1 MIPSRTQL
9 GLIIVGF
16 FLVFGPAFGVHYDN
30 AINEYHF
37 NDDARQQIAPF
48 VLMSQSVPPSY
59 SSEYYVQV
67 FSPTGFRLLYE
78 SGIKEFDPKTLS
90 KIQPY
95 FLAVVMYLCI
105 GLSAWRLG
113 GWLSCCLSLLL
124 ALSADIFMARMVGGL
139 PRSFAFPCIA
149 VTILCLIE
157 ARAVCLALIAVLGAA
172 FYPTAGLISAF
183 SLVLL
188 LFVVPARFR
197 GDTKKWD
204 LKKRILCILIVA
216 VISVAMTAPQI
227 LSGKDYGQR
236 IGTEQLEGFPESGPG
251 GRYGEADRP
260 PFAGL
265 LSTVLKCSAL
275 AFYGEPALVD
285 SFSLHSSKYLTNV
298 LDFIA
303 VFSLLVIIF
312 GVKAEW
318 NLNSKYSRAFILL
331 PVCIIGYLSADIF
344 YPHLFLP
351 ERFLIYSL
359 PVFII
364 VLFPACLLSLLNR
377 LRIFEQK
384 KQRVSVLAVLIPVL
398 FFFVAGGVGSGNSGY
413 SVRVDDWQPFYE
425 KIGQLP
431 KQSVIAGWPGGPVE
445 NIPYLSARNV
455 LVAYETHQAFHTK
468 YALEMRRRMDALI
481 DAYFATDES
490 PVIALRKQFGVD
502 FLLLDLRHYKEK
514 PYYFRPF
521 DTTLD
526 RVIQQAQ
533 GRGFYLEKNYQSLT
547 LFQMGP
553 LVLLDL
559 SKVEKQSLKDV
570 VKKQAGLAGIISR

>member
-1 MIPSRTQL
+1 LIPSRTQL

-16 FLVFGPAFGVHYDN
+16 FLVFGPALGVHYDN
-30 AINEYHF
+30 AINPYHF

-59 SSEYYVQV
+59 SSEYYTQV
-67 FSPTGFRLLYE
+67 FSPSGFRLLYE
-78 SGIKEFDPKTLS
+78 WGGKVFSPQILS
-90 KIQPY
+90 KILPY
-95 FLAVVMYLCI
+95 LLAVVMYLCI
-105 GLSAWRLG
+105 ALSAWRLG

-124 ALSADIFMARMVGGL
+124 ALSADIFMARMMGGL

-149 VTILCLIE
+149 ATILFLIE
-157 ARAVCLALIAVLGAA
+157 GRAVYLALITVLGAT

-188 LFVVPARFR
+188 LFVMPERFR
-197 GDTKKWD
+197 GDTEKWD
-204 LKKRILCILIVA
+204 LKKRMFCVFAVA
-216 VISVAMTAPQI
+216 VISVTITAPQI
-227 LSGKDYGQR
+227 ISGKDYGQR

-251 GRYGEADRP
+251 GRYGEGDHP
-260 PFAGL
+260 PFASLMSSVQKYG
-265 LSTVLKCSAL
+265 VL
-275 AFYGEPALVD
+275 AFYGEPAFID
-285 SFSLHSSKYLTNV
+285 SLSLHSSQYLMIV

-303 VFSLLVIIF
+303 VFSLLVIFF

-318 NLNSKYSRAFILL
+318 NLDSKYSRAFILL
-331 PVCIIGYLSADIF
+331 PVCFIWYFSADIL

-351 ERFLIYSL
+351 ERFLTYSL

-384 KQRVSVLAVLIPVL
+384 KQNASGLAISISVL
-398 FFFVAGGVGSGNSGY
+398 FFVVAGGVGIGTSGY
-413 SVRVDDWQPFYE
+413 SVRVDDWQPLYE
-425 KIGQLP
+425 RIGQLP

-455 LVAYETHQAFHTK
+455 LITYETHQAFHTN

-481 DAYFATDES
+481 DAYFAIDES
-490 PVIALRKQFGVD
+490 PLITLWKQFGVD

-514 PYYFRPF
+514 AYYFRPF

-526 RVIQQAQ
+526 RAIQK
-533 GRGFYLEKNYQSLT
+533 GRDRGFYLEKNYRPLT

-553 LVLLDL
+553 WVLLDL
-559 SKVEKQSLKDV
+559 SKIEMQSLKDS
-570 VKKQAGLAGIISR
+570 VKK